1 MYSES
6 SNVINFVTGTVKR
19 LRDNIRSKDGKPAR
33 MDDIRKG
40 EFLECPQ
47 ILENQNNNNDNNQT
61 FTHYH
66 YHNYDPFSFGNSGV
80 NGSNNNHNN
89 DILFIFGV
97 FLLVIYILIQYTQQ

>member
-1 MYSES
+1 MNIRQSGKLSGCLFSKNISNMYSES

-47 ILENQNNNNDNNQT
+47 ILENQIEN
-61 FTHYH
+61 
-66 YHNYDPFSFGNSGV
+66 
-80 NGSNNNHNN
+80 
-89 DILFIFGV
+89 
-97 FLLVIYILIQYTQQ
+97 

>member
-47 ILENQNNNNDNNQT
+47 ILENQIEN
-61 FTHYH
+61 
-66 YHNYDPFSFGNSGV
+66 
-80 NGSNNNHNN
+80 
-89 DILFIFGV
+89 
-97 FLLVIYILIQYTQQ
+97 